1 MPLGARRKQELLA
14 IDVAKMF
21 VQTDKA
27 ILFSNET
34 LKHTNAKMITYGKS
48 QKESSS
54 DSLSRWLKG

>member
-14 IDVAKMF
+14 IDVANMF
-21 VQTDKA
+21 VQTVKA
-27 ILFSNET
+27 ISFPNET

-48 QKESSS
+48 HKESSS